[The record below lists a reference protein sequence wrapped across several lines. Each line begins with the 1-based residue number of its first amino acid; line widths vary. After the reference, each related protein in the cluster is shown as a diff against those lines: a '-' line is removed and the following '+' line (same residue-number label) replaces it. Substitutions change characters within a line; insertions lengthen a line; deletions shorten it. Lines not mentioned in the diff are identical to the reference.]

1 MTDVLAVIPA
11 RYGSTRFPGKPLA
24 AICGKPLI
32 QHVWEAAIRCRV
44 LSRVVIATD
53 DERICEVAHAFGAE
67 CVMTGECAS
76 GTDRVA
82 EVARRSA
89 ESLVLNIQGDEPLL
103 QPEWLEA
110 LVEPLRSNPSIPMST
125 LRTSIRNPYELDD
138 PNVVK
143 VVCRPDSTA
152 LYFSRARIPHQ
163 HKGSCETYKHVGLYG
178 YRREFLLHLAA
189 LPPSPLELIESLEQL
204 RALETGATIAVP
216 IHEIDGIAVDRP
228 EDVARVEA
236 VMTAGAN
243 PHSRKEGSPW

>member
-110 LVEPLRSNPSIPMST
+110 LVEPLRSK
-125 LRTSIRNPYELDD
+125 LF
-138 PNVVK
+138 VK
-143 VVCRPDSTA
+143 N
-152 LYFSRARIPHQ
+152 
-163 HKGSCETYKHVGLYG
+163 GSV
-178 YRREFLLHLAA
+178 
-189 LPPSPLELIESLEQL
+189 S
-204 RALETGATIAVP
+204 V
-216 IHEIDGIAVDRP
+216 
-228 EDVARVEA
+228 
-236 VMTAGAN
+236 
-243 PHSRKEGSPW
+243 